1 MPVLQESWPSN
12 GDLRLT
18 GNGSTEDAGRLEIY
32 LEPDSDYGDIE
43 GQWGTVCGRK
53 FRDKGGTCCMPTA
66 WLCLCVLLE
75 LFNLDRVSV
84 ISWLLYN

>member
-53 FRDKGGTCCMPTA
+53 FRTKEAHVACRQLGFASASFWNFSIWT
-66 WLCLCVLLE
+66 E
-75 LFNLDRVSV
+75 
-84 ISWLLYN
+84 